1 MEDDEKSRVFEE
13 LRQGRIDCVV
23 QVQMLGEGF
32 DHPPL
37 SVAAI
42 FRPFRSLSAYVQ
54 FVGRIMRVAQEGD
67 PGHPDNF
74 GYIVS
79 HVGLN
84 NDAHWQDFRE
94 FDLEDQA
101 LLKLWL
107 QGRSLGEELMDGG
120 GEPRRFDL
128 GMQVQNEIVSHFI
141 GSLFLDPDDDRVLD
155 LIVKQKISGTPFTV
169 GDLKSRDE
177 LREMLQAKRH
187 EHEQRPKSIPVSP
200 QRRRQA
206 GRKRLAQRTNS
217 VVARII
223 RDLGLSPVG
232 RQVGV
237 AVPAVRGSDNRMAV
251 TRLLNLAI
259 DAQVGIG
266 KKERHKMT
274 AAQAEAA
281 LESLDRLGDQVR
293 EQIRRGRETDHG

>member
-1 MEDDEKSRVFEE
+1 
-13 LRQGRIDCVV
+13 
-23 QVQMLGEGF
+23 MLGEGF

-54 FVGRIMRVAQEGD
+54 FVGRIMRVVQEGD
-67 PGHPDNF
+67 PAHPDNH

-101 LLKLWL
+101 LFRLWL
-107 QGRSLGEELMDGG
+107 QGKLVAEEPAEQTGQ
-120 GEPRRFDL
+120 PRRFDV

-155 LIVKQKISGTPFTV
+155 LIVTQRIPGTPFTV
-169 GDLKSRDE
+169 GDLKSRSE
-177 LREMLQAKRH
+177 LKEMLRERRQIH
-187 EHEQRPKSIPVSP
+187 DQSPKAIPVSP
-200 QRRRQA
+200 QRRRQVA
-206 GRKRLAQRTNS
+206 RKRLAERTNS
-217 VVARII
+217 VVARVLQDI
-223 RDLGLSPVG
+223 GLSPLGREVG
-232 RQVGV
+232 KMMSD
-237 AVPAVRGSDNRMAV
+237 VRGSDNRMAV

-259 DAQVGIG
+259 NAHVGIG
-266 KKERHKMT
+266 KKSRGEMT
-274 AAQAEAA
+274 AAQAQTA
-281 LESLDRLGDQVR
+281 LDALDQLGDQVQ
-293 EQIRRGRETDHG
+293 EQIRRSGDMEKQRG